1 MAQGYWWDQQIR
13 NLILVPGNE
22 WISALS
28 KLESITI
35 SIVLLFH
42 INSLS
47 SKHQAAIISDSAT
60 NLYCPSYIPQGF
72 IVATAGEGGLFQF
85 QRLPVHISADLC
97 PESVRSSHQYP
108 CTALA
113 CVWPPADLYKHQDI
127 NLRICGVW
135 DPCEHFQSRR
145 VNDISQHFS
154 KYSTTLGLYTNDLPL
169 LKAYVYDSA
178 L

>member
-72 IVATAGEGGLFQF
+72 IVATAGEGGLFSF
-85 QRLPVHISADLC
+85 KDCRYISLLTCAPSLSGAPISIPARHWPVCGHQQLCINIRTSISEYVEFVIHVNIFRVMVSTIFHKIFHNIQLHQGYIRMTC
-97 PESVRSSHQYP
+97 P
-108 CTALA
+108 C
-113 CVWPPADLYKHQDI
+113 
-127 NLRICGVW
+127 
-135 DPCEHFQSRR
+135 
-145 VNDISQHFS
+145 
-154 KYSTTLGLYTNDLPL
+154 
-169 LKAYVYDSA
+169 
-178 L
+178 

>member
-35 SIVLLFH
+35 SIVLLFQ

-60 NLYCPSYIPQGF
+60 NLYCLLCIPRTRLYSRHCWRGW
-72 IVATAGEGGLFQF
+72 TFQF
-85 QRLPVHISADLC
+85 QGLPVHLSADLC

-113 CVWPPADLYKHQDI
+113 CVWPPAALYQHQDI

-135 DPCEHFQSRR
+135 DPCEHFQSRG
-145 VNDISQHFS
+145 VNDISFS
-154 KYSTTLGLYTNDLPL
+154 TIFNQC
-169 LKAYVYDSA
+169 
-178 L
+178 